1 MRDSPSFCGR
11 DTGNHLSAGVIVT
24 DFSLTDNHHQNHV
37 QNKECRRDLLSGT
50 ASISIYI
57 HIPFCV
63 RKCSYCDFL
72 SGPRTPQLQER
83 YVQALI
89 REIGAQRDC
98 PSGTPVDTIFFG
110 GGTPSVLSAGQIGRI
125 MEALREQFFILAD
138 AEISME
144 MNPGTADADQLSA
157 LKKNG
162 LNRLSIGVQ
171 SMHDEEL
178 RLLGRIHCAA
188 QARQAFDMAR
198 EAGFDNINIDLMS
211 ALPGQTFETWADSLR
226 QAVEWKPEHISAYS
240 LIIEPGTPFSDLY
253 DSGKLPALP
262 DEETD
267 RSMYHYTR
275 RFLAQHGYE
284 RYEISNYALPG
295 RECRHNTGYWTGHPY
310 LGFGIGAAS
319 YVNGTRFSNTADFE
333 AYLSFCEDDLRAD
346 NLCKDDHHEDG
357 LCEDIRTDVH
367 VLSQEE
373 KMEEFMFLGLRMTAG
388 VSGADFA
395 SRFHKTL
402 DEAYGPVIRRH
413 VAQGLLQPTA
423 DGFCLTERGT
433 DVSNYVMADY
443 LM

>member
-1 MRDSPSFCGR
+1 MNWLNRGDSAVPA
-11 DTGNHLSAGVIVT
+11 TI
-24 DFSLTDNHHQNHV
+24 
-37 QNKECRRDLLSGT
+37 
-50 ASISIYI
+50 ISIALMLAAGFLMTRITKKLRLPNVTAYI
-57 HIPFCV
+57 V
-63 RKCSYCDFL
+63 
-72 SGPRTPQLQER
+72 
-83 YVQALI
+83 
-89 REIGAQRDC
+89 
-98 PSGTPVDTIFFG
+98 G
-110 GGTPSVLSAGQIGRI
+110 G
-125 MEALREQFFILAD
+125 ILAGPFVLNLIPQTIV
-138 AEISME
+138 E
-144 MNPGTADADQLSA
+144 GTSFLPDIALAFIAFSTGEFFRLSA

-211 ALPGQTFETWADSLR
+211 ALPGQTFESWADSLR

-333 AYLSFCEDDLRAD
+333 AYLNLCEDDFPAD
-346 NLCKDDHHEDG
+346 NLCKDDLREDG

-388 VSGADFA
+388 VSGAEFA

-402 DEAYGPVIRRH
+402 DEAYGTVIRRH

-423 DGFCLTERGT
+423 EGFCLTERGT

-443 LM
+443 LI